1 MANLTLSRE
10 MQNMS
15 ERLSENAHDIWARK
29 KKEEMSSSGNYAKN
43 IENITKLPDN
53 TLHLLLR

>member
-1 MANLTLSRE
+1 

-29 KKEEMSSSGNYAKN
+29 KKEEMSSSGNYAKKN
-43 IENITKLPDN
+43 IENVTKLLL
-53 TLHLLLR
+53 TLII